1 MSRARGL
8 VFQERDKHLMREL
21 ATMRVIDREQ
31 AKQVAQFQ
39 STTRANARLLALLRA
54 GALRRF
60 FLGATAAHSRS
71 LYCLSQLGAQ
81 LVDVPYRGLR
91 RKNNES
97 LAADFFVRHQL
108 CVNDLYVALKYG
120 EMPQGIRFRRWL
132 PFVEPITPDLPLI
145 PDGYVEL
152 ETPSR
157 VVASFIEV
165 DLGNESLSIWR
176 KKIDNYL
183 ELADSG
189 EFEMR
194 FRHPASRTL
203 VLAVTDRRLSSLR
216 KAVAAVT
223 EKVFWFAN
231 LEAIRERGFFASIWT
246 RPQSDEQQA
255 FLPELS

>member
-8 VFQERDKHLMREL
+8 VLQERDKHLMREL

-31 AKQVAQFQ
+31 AKVVAQFR
-39 STTRANARLLALLRA
+39 STTRANARLLALVRA

-81 LVDVPYRGLR
+81 LADVPYRGLR
-91 RKNNES
+91 RKSNES

-108 CVNDLYVALKYG
+108 WVNELYVALKYG
-120 EMPQGIRFRRWL
+120 KTPQGVEFRRWL
-132 PFVEPITPDLPLI
+132 PFFEPITPALPLI

-152 ETPSR
+152 ETRSR

-165 DLGNESLSIWR
+165 DLGNESLSVWR

-189 EFEMR
+189 DFEKR
-194 FRHPASRTL
+194 FRQSAFRTL
-203 VLAVTDRRLSSLR
+203 VLAVTDRRLASLR
-216 KAVAAVT
+216 KTVAAVT

-231 LEAIRERGFFASIWT
+231 LEAVRQHGFFGPIWT
-246 RPQSDEQQA
+246 RPEVDGQQS